1 MGVVRMYRYVWLV
14 GVALRKYIDILIIKY
29 HFSLLHLHIL
39 ALFLTAAS
47 FNTSLFIFYI
57 YIYIYIYVI

>member
-47 FNTSLFIFYI
+47 F
-57 YIYIYIYVI
+57 